1 MSYLNFD
8 KTLLV
13 NLERSLSKEM
23 IRTNRA
29 GAYNSTTLVDCNT
42 RKYHG
47 QLVLPLP
54 ELSDDNYVLLS
65 SLDETVIQHGA
76 EFNLG
81 LHKYGYNTYYPNG
94 HKYIREF
101 DCIVISKTTYRVGG
115 VVLTKE
121 RMLVSFEPRVLI
133 KYTLVE
139 SGSPTTLRLRPFLA
153 FRSVNELTHENSRA
167 NTDMMEVANGRA
179 NQMYPEFPHLFM
191 QFSKNAEYH
200 HEPSWYKNIEYQ
212 KEEERGFE
220 FKEDLLVPGYFEVPM
235 KKGESIIFSAGIT
248 EINPKTL
255 KPIWTK
261 EMNRRISRDDMFS
274 CLKNSAAQFYKREGD
289 RCYLLAGYP
298 WYHASAREEFF
309 ATPSC
314 TLDIDRPEYWDAI
327 IDKTAIGEV
336 RTFMDQQMNRCMGA
350 ESLQN
355 DSLRLRG
362 MDEPDALLWLI
373 RAFQK
378 YAHKYTIEDAA
389 KKYGTLCVEIIDFYR
404 KQRHPRAFIH
414 SNGLL
419 WVDGKDRPATWMNA
433 VENNR
438 PITPRTG
445 YVVEI
450 NALWYNAMCFTA
462 ELLRI
467 LGKEQAADLMEYQS
481 CLMRD
486 SYVQIFWNGIY
497 LDDFVTE
504 DYHDKEVRPNQIW
517 AVALPYSP
525 LDKKQR
531 KAVVDICTKELLT
544 PRGLR
549 TLSPKSGGYRPE
561 YIGGQLERD
570 RNYHNGPI
578 WPWTIAAYARAY
590 MSVYSKSGLSFMQRL
605 LVGYEAEMA
614 ELCIGT
620 LNELYDGNP
629 PYRGHGGMSYAP
641 SVAAVISVMDTMKNF
656 ETQQNI

>member
-1 MSYLNFD
+1 MSYLRFD
-8 KTLLV
+8 KTLMT
-13 NLERSLSKEM
+13 NLRESLPKEVLRS
-23 IRTNRA
+23 NRS
-29 GAYNSTTLVDCNT
+29 GAYSCTTLVDCNT

-47 QLVLPLP
+47 LLVVPVP
-54 ELSDDNYVLLS
+54 ELDDENHVLLS
-65 SLDETVIQHGA
+65 SLDATVIQHGA

-336 RTFMDQQMNRCMGA
+336 RTFMDQQMNRCMGV

-605 LVGYEAEMA
+605 LVGYEAEMS